1 MTGPRRLR
9 IASAMAL
16 CALGAVV
23 AVIPF
28 PAQPLAPL
36 EQRELAQAREN
47 AKWEQAIAA
56 KRLDAFLRDEPP
68 PIRCQAFV
76 EWSPRLYAVAAGPN
90 AEQHGVRRG
99 DRIKVIGEEGVT
111 TLDDVKRIFSSM
123 PAGVTSVDIVVGRAS
138 RMAERESREAPLTV
152 PCRSDR
158 ARWEAKKDALE
169 AMTAGRWSDCTLAM
183 QDVIQA
189 WGTGLSGDVE
199 IRGLCAYTTRAS
211 RAGPSARTMREI
223 STTGGAPR
231 SSRRATIQAPST
243 ACAAT
248 CCRAPMSFA
257 RGMRGTSPRIS
268 KLS

>member
-1 MTGPRRLR
+1 MGAGNRRQAPRR
-9 IASAMAL
+9 
-16 CALGAVV
+16 V
-23 AVIPF
+23 
-28 PAQPLAPL
+28 
-36 EQRELAQAREN
+36 
-47 AKWEQAIAA
+47 
-56 KRLDAFLRDEPP
+56 
-68 PIRCQAFV
+68 
-76 EWSPRLYAVAAGPN
+76 SPGRAGPGSLPGLR
-90 AEQHGVRRG
+90 GVEPASLCGGGRSERRAARGASG

-138 RMAERESREAPLTV
+138 RVAERESREVPLTV

-189 WGTGLSGDVE
+189 WGTGLSGTSRSAGSAP
-199 IRGLCAYTTRAS
+199 ITTRAS
-211 RAGPSARTMREI
+211 RAGPSARTMREV